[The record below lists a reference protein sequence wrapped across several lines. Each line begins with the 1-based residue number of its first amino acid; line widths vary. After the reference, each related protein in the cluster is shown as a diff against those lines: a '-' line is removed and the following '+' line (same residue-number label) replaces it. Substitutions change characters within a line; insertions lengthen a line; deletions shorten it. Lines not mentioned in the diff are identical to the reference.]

1 MPNSLNPARH
11 PTTSGA
17 GASSGS
23 GSPTTTTTT
32 TSSSTGTAATA
43 ASGTTYETALASW
56 LDGVIASG
64 TVTATAQQ
72 KVGLQAAADRLS
84 DAIDA
89 GGTELAPGQ
98 EKLLGSI
105 AHDLRQ
111 VASTGDRTVNTGS
124 TEYPTLLGQV
134 ESRLEGFLDHQS
146 GLLSAEANTRLES
159 ALETL
164 ETVYSDGVVSVQEQ
178 TAVATAAD
186 AVCGVLR
193 DDFTKLSTAGLEQL
207 QGFQADLTTLATTGT
222 LTLDATELAAVT
234 AADTAL
240 HAFLNGGGTDAHA
253 TAVEA
258 VADLRDVLPGAIVDL
273 ASLSGGGRRGS
284 LGYEIFAS

>member
-11 PTTSGA
+11 PTNSGA

-23 GSPTTTTTT
+23 GSATTTTT
-32 TSSSTGTAATA
+32 SSTGTAATA
-43 ASGTTYETALASW
+43 ASGTAYETALASW
-56 LDGVIASG
+56 LDGVVASG

-72 KVGLQAAADRLS
+72 QVGLQAAADRLS
-84 DAIDA
+84 DTIDA

-111 VASTGDRTVNTGS
+111 VASSGDRTVNTGS

-159 ALETL
+159 ALDTL
-164 ETVYSDGVVSVQEQ
+164 ETVYADGVVSTEELA
-178 TAVATAAD
+178 AVDTAAD

-253 TAVEA
+253 TAIEA

-273 ASLSGGGRRGS
+273 ASLAGGGRRGP